1 MEGYDLALV
10 GNLIAQPAFQK
21 KFGHFVSE
29 SAGYQVPAAWQ
40 SGLAQAANM
49 GSMVGIFI
57 AAPCA
62 DRWGYK
68 KTTLGGLVA
77 MNALILVMFFA
88 ENLSVLLA
96 GQFLCAL
103 PWGAFVACA
112 PAYASEVAPLR
123 LRNILTLYIQFCWTA
138 GQFVSVLSGK
148 VGREGSSKWAYKVPI
163 AIQWA
168 WPGPL
173 LIILLFAPESPW
185 WLTRKR
191 RFTEAEKS
199 AERLGGKQRPI
210 NEHMA
215 YMMRTIATEEAEEN
229 GVKILDVFKGV
240 DLRRTL
246 IVCLIHASA
255 YYTGLVLG
263 LQSTYFFQQA
273 GLSTNSSFALSMG
286 NFALQVFAVLLSFVL
301 TTYVGRRTIWL
312 AGTGFNTI
320 MLFVIAIINTV
331 AKKENTGASWGQ
343 AVLCIFVFFSYG
355 LCLGPIIWVTIA
367 ETSSIRLRSLSV
379 GLSRVAYYILSIPAI
394 ILNNYMLNPDAWNL
408 SGKCGYFWG
417 GTCAVLFIVSYFCF
431 PELKDRSY
439 REIDILFHRKVSSR
453 KFASTKLELTDDE

>member
-1 MEGYDLALV
+1 MSNVDDEATSNRNVRESKLQFIQFTRTTELTPR
-10 GNLIAQPAFQK
+10 PAF
-21 KFGHFVSE
+21 
-29 SAGYQVPAAWQ
+29 
-40 SGLAQAANM
+40 
-49 GSMVGIFI
+49 
-57 AAPCA
+57 A
-62 DRWGYK
+62 DG
-68 KTTLGGLVA
+68 KT
-77 MNALILVMFFA
+77 
-88 ENLSVLLA
+88 
-96 GQFLCAL
+96 
-103 PWGAFVACA
+103 
-112 PAYASEVAPLR
+112 
-123 LRNILTLYIQFCWTA
+123 
-138 GQFVSVLSGK
+138 
-148 VGREGSSKWAYKVPI
+148 KWAYKVPM

-173 LIILLFAPESPW
+173 LLILIFAPESPW

-191 RFTEAEKS
+191 RFAEAEKS
-199 AERLGGKQRPI
+199 AERLGGKQRPV

-215 YMMRTIATEEAEEN
+215 YMMRTIATEEAAEN
-229 GVKILDVFKGV
+229 GVKILDLFKGV

-286 NFALQVFAVLLSFVL
+286 NFGLQVFAVILSLFL

-331 AKKENTGASWGQ
+331 AKKENAGASWGQ

-417 GTCAVLFIVSYFCF
+417 GTCAMLFIVSYLGL

-453 KFASTKLELTDDE
+453 KFASTKLEITDDE